1 MYKEFLRKE
10 LLEKRY
16 GVYSRI
22 VEIYQAQW
30 VQLRTASCLRR
41 WLAQE
46 LNVSI
51 NEIELSSL
59 DSALQRQ
66 KKKNGAIIWNK
77 DIKEVVKNDNNNA
90 LQEGRFKFSK
100 PGSDD
105 VKPSRINEL

>member
-10 LLEKRY
+10 LLEKHY

-22 VEIYQAQW
+22 VEIYQLQSM
-30 VQLRTASCLRR
+30 QLRTASCLRR
-41 WLAQE
+41 WLAEE

-66 KKKNGAIIWNK
+66 KKKDGGHRKNK
-77 DIKEVVKNDNNNA
+77 DKTKAVKNDNDNMQPA
-90 LQEGRFKFSK
+90 GSFTFSK

-105 VKPSRINEL
+105 VRPSRINEL